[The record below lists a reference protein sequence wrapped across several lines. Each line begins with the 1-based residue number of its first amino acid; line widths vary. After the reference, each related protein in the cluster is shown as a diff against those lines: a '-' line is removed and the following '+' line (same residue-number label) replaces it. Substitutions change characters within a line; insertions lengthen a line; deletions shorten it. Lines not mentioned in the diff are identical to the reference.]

1 MPDFSSYLD
10 YWPNPTFTA
19 LGLEQGYIIANHIVT
34 ASDVLKIFSSME
46 PFELAIAINNSI
58 LFHKLDKIY
67 DFPRPFLLCKTR
79 YDDANDRMLYFLL
92 ENEELYPF
100 SYEWTDGGLSFDF
113 RGLVFQE
120 SIIREIE
127 YSAFNLDFNLK
138 PKADTPAPY
147 ARLPFLK
154 EQFPPEGPE
163 KCIATLMRQV
173 VESQTTAKPKA
184 SAKNN
189 LERANDVRQ
198 NNAGERWKK
207 QFSSGIAAT
216 LFCMEEYRKT
226 GKPVTRKEYTAAL
239 NADGHAP
246 LMVEAEGFFRNLL
259 PKEMLHRGD

>member
-34 ASDVLKIFSSME
+34 AADVLKIFSSME
-46 PFELAIAINNSI
+46 PFELATAINNSI

-138 PKADTPAPY
+138 HGV
-147 ARLPFLK
+147 RHLPDSTDSRTA
-154 EQFPPEGPE
+154 FPG
-163 KCIATLMRQV
+163 RH
-173 VESQTTAKPKA
+173 
-184 SAKNN
+184 
-189 LERANDVRQ
+189 R
-198 NNAGERWKK
+198 G
-207 QFSSGIAAT
+207 
-216 LFCMEEYRKT
+216 
-226 GKPVTRKEYTAAL
+226 GKPCAR
-239 NADGHAP
+239 ADVCRVGIGTGNHA
-246 LMVEAEGFFRNLL
+246 RQ
-259 PKEMLHRGD
+259 KR